1 VPVLPSGPNRLLLL
15 SAALAVSL
23 GAGIA
28 WSLLMLLL
36 FPTFVDTKQLRK
48 LIDLPVLG
56 SIGLQMTDEQQKLR
70 LVRLRTYLLAIAML
84 IVSFGS
90 VLFYQEQGS
99 MLVRSVISDIGIV
112 I

>member
-1 VPVLPSGPNRLLLL
+1 
-15 SAALAVSL
+15 
-23 GAGIA
+23 
-28 WSLLMLLL
+28 MLLL
-36 FPTFVDTKQLRK
+36 FPTFVDNKQLKK

-70 LVRLRTYLLAIAML
+70 LVQLRTFLLAVLVLIA
-84 IVSFGS
+84 SYGS

-99 MLVRSVISDIGIV
+99 MLVRSVMSDIRMV